1 MSLSRY
7 LSPQLTALLLLA
19 LSACGGG
26 GAAVTSGSSGTQST
40 APPVS
45 PQDTVQFS
53 QATYAVAQSPGTV
66 SISVTRLNGSSGA
79 ASVVYATSSGTAVA
93 GQDFTATSGT
103 LSWSDGDA
111 AAKSIPVMLNTT
123 AFTGTKSFTLTLSSA
138 SGAQLGSPSSATV
151 SINGSGAT
159 APPSNPIQQDDVQLS
174 AMTYTVAQTAGS
186 ISVNVTRVQ
195 GSSGAASVAYA
206 TANGT
211 AIAGQNYTAASG
223 TLSWSDG
230 DAAAK
235 SFTVSLSATPFNG
248 AKTFSVSL
256 SKATGILLG
265 SPSTAIVTVNGS
277 AAPPPTAGNGPAAK
291 LAAKLGLPSRLLLG
305 LSDAVA
311 DVQAQGL
318 KIDIY
323 TQYLGS
329 GDWTSWNSPPCDY
342 VCVVAQKAAALNAVP
357 MYVQYQMANNGD
369 GNLAVL
375 NDSSFMATYW
385 SRLKLLYQDI
395 AASGKPA
402 LINLEPD
409 FWGYVERQGPASDPA
424 SMAAIVNSNPD
435 CATLTNDAKGVAG
448 CMIAMA
454 RKYAPKA
461 YIGFPPSDWG
471 GNSTADVVAFM
482 NSIGAAGADFI
493 IQQTLDR
500 DAGCYEVSPQP
511 SECARTVTGAYWDET
526 NQTHPNFQDHLT
538 ETQAFHTGI
547 GNLPVI
553 WWQTPMGVPS
563 STPGGTPSHYRDN
576 RVHYFLTHP
585 DQLTAAGGLGV
596 AFAGGAANQT
606 SIKTDSGQ
614 FQSLSGSYLASPA
627 ALP

>member
-1 MSLSRY
+1 
-7 LSPQLTALLLLA
+7 LA
-19 LSACGGG
+19 LTACGGSDSG
-26 GAAVTSGSSGTQST
+26 TSGSSGTQST
-40 APPVS
+40 TPPAN
-45 PQDTVQFS
+45 PQDDVQFS
-53 QATYAVAQSPGTV
+53 ATTYTVAQSAGSV
-66 SISVTRLNGSSGA
+66 SISVARVNGSSGA
-79 ASVVYATSSGTAVA
+79 ATVAYATTSGTAVA

-111 AAKSIPVMLNTT
+111 AAKSIMVPLSTT
-123 AFTGTKSFTLTLSSA
+123 PFNGTKNFSIALSNA
-138 SGAQLGSPSSATV
+138 SGILLGSPSSATV
-151 SINGSGAT
+151 TVNGSGT
-159 APPSNPIQQDDVQLS
+159 SSPTPQDDVQFS
-174 AMTYTVAQTAGS
+174 ATTYTVAQSAGSVS
-186 ISVNVTRVQ
+186 ISVTRVN

-206 TANGT
+206 TSNGS
-211 AIAGQNYTAASG
+211 AIAGQNYTAVSG

-235 SFTVSLSATPFNG
+235 SIPVALSATPFSG
-248 AKTFSVSL
+248 AKTFTITL
-256 SKATGILLG
+256 SNATGIVLG
-265 SPSTAIVTVNGS
+265 TPSMATVTINGS
-277 AAPPPTAGNGPAAK
+277 AAPPTSGGTGPAAK

-311 DVQAQGL
+311 DVQAQGI

-369 GNLAVL
+369 GNLSVL
-375 NDSSFMATYW
+375 TDSSFMATYW

-395 AASGKPA
+395 AASNKPA
-402 LINLEPD
+402 LVNLEPD
-409 FWGYVERQGPASDPA
+409 FWGYVELQGPAADP
-424 SMAAIVNSNPD
+424 STMAAIVNSNPD

-461 YIGFPPSDWG
+461 YIGFPPSDWAG
-471 GNSTADVVAFM
+471 GSTAAVVAFM
-482 NSIGAAGADFI
+482 NSVGASGADFI

-500 DAGCYEVSPQP
+500 DAGCYEVTPAP
-511 SECARTVTGAYWDET
+511 SECTRNVSGAYWDES
-526 NQTHPNFQDHLT
+526 NQTHPNFQDHLN
-538 ETQAFHTGI
+538 ETQAFHAGI

-563 STPGGTPSHYRDN
+563 TTPGGTPSHYRDN

-585 DQLTAAGGLGV
+585 DQLTAVGGLGV
-596 AFAGGAANQT
+596 AFAGGASNQT
-606 SIKTDSGQ
+606 TIQTDGGQ